1 MSMSKAADPKY
12 GIKKS
17 ALLPL
22 NNENSYAGV
31 QEYMKNASNIAA
43 NAIGIPM
50 KSMKIP

>member
-22 NNENSYAGV
+22 NNEINTLVS
-31 QEYMKNASNIAA
+31 KN
-43 NAIGIPM
+43 
-50 KSMKIP
+50 K